1 MNIGAIIFS
10 RMDSKRLPGKAL
22 VEIGNRP
29 MLGRVIDRAKCIKGV
44 DNIIVATTSR
54 EIDNEIVSFS
64 KNEGI
69 DVYRGSVDDVAGRA
83 INACDKFGLKKFA
96 RICGDRP
103 FFDPKL
109 ISKLI
114 RVHNNLEVDLV
125 TTMFPRS
132 YPPGLTGEVIK
143 TSALKEAMFSNNNL
157 ENREHLTQFFYEN
170 ESKFS
175 IKNIFP
181 EKTLNLDGVHLV
193 VDNEKDLDRAKWII
207 SRIGNKNDH
216 CKNIEKII
224 PLAKEWE
231 QKIKN

>member
-1 MNIGAIIFS
+1 MKIGVIIFS
-10 RMDSKRLPGKAL
+10 RMDSERLPGKAL
-22 VEIGNRP
+22 VKIGGRP

-44 DNIIVATTSR
+44 DNIIVATSFR
-54 EIDNEIVSFS
+54 DIDNEIVSFS
-64 KNEGI
+64 KNEGV
-69 DVYRGSVDDVAGRA
+69 DVYRGSVEDVAGRA

-114 RVHNNLEVDLV
+114 SVHNDLEVDLV

-143 TSALKEAMFSNNNL
+143 TDALRKAMLSTSKS
-157 ENREHLTQFFYEN
+157 ENREHLTRYFYQN

-181 EKTLNLDGVHLV
+181 EKSLNLDGVHLV
-193 VDNEKDLDRAKWII
+193 IDNEKDLNRAKWII
-207 SRIGNKNDH
+207 SKIGKKNDH
-216 CKNIEKII
+216 CNNIEKII
-224 PLAKEWE
+224 PLAIEWE
-231 QKIKN
+231 QNINN